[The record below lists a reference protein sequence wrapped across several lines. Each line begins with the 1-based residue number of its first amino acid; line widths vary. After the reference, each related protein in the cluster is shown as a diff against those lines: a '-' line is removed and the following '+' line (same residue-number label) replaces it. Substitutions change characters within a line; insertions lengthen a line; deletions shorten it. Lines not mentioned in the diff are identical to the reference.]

1 MLLDFTLHCCPTSSI
16 DEGNDKGDSVQS
28 KDSTEERNQKE
39 SDFDDKKQ
47 PSESV
52 GNPLSAFNRRK
63 AFRNLKA
70 ADKLSL
76 VREKTEAFPGSS
88 PVLKEDRRRH
98 TARVVVMGD
107 DRVLGRLTKA
117 YHAIR

>member
-1 MLLDFTLHCCPTSSI
+1 M
-16 DEGNDKGDSVQS
+16 EG
-28 KDSTEERNQKE
+28 NQKE

-47 PSESV
+47 PLKSV
-52 GNPLSAFNRRK
+52 SNPLSAFNYGK
-63 AFRNLKA
+63 AFRNSKA
-70 ADKLSL
+70 ADELSL
-76 VREKTEAFPGSS
+76 VREKTDAFPGSS
-88 PVLKEDRRRH
+88 PVLKEHRRCH

>member
-1 MLLDFTLHCCPTSSI
+1 MLDFTLHCCPNSSL

-28 KDSTEERNQKE
+28 KDSSVERNQKE

-47 PSESV
+47 PLKSV
-52 GNPLSAFNRRK
+52 SNPLSALNRRK
-63 AFRNLKA
+63 AFRNLKP

-76 VREKTEAFPGSS
+76 AMEKTEAFPGSS
-88 PVLKEDRRRH
+88 PVLKEYRKCH